1 MNNNNTDPHHLPLP
15 YKGGENRRGSRL
27 SPLPCRGGAG
37 GGVSNLSYIEA
48 VMAEKNIV
56 TGQYVRIRQTPA
68 SVGERMLA
76 QVIDWVIQL
85 GYVALW
91 AYIGPNFSTL
101 QVILIVI
108 LPVLFYCPLCEMFTG
123 GQTVGKW
130 IVKLRVIMADG
141 TLPSLSAFLLRWLLM
156 IADGPTL
163 GCIGVLVMILN
174 RNNQRFGDMAA
185 GTLVVKLQSYSKI
198 QVSLDEYDYLTEG
211 YRPSYP
217 QASDLSLEQI
227 DVITRALDSEQPER
241 ITQLSQKVQQLLA
254 ITRREPSDES
264 FLRRILRDY
273 QYYALEEI

>member
-1 MNNNNTDPHHLPLP
+1 
-15 YKGGENRRGSRL
+15 
-27 SPLPCRGGAG
+27 
-37 GGVSNLSYIEA
+37 
-48 VMAEKNIV
+48 MAEKNIV
-56 TGQYVRIRQTPA
+56 TGQYVRIHQTPA

-76 QVIDWVIQL
+76 QIIDWVIQL
-85 GYVALW
+85 GYIVLWVYISPHLSALQ
-91 AYIGPNFSTL
+91 A
-101 QVILIVI
+101 ILLVV
-108 LPVLFYCPLCEMFTG
+108 LPVLFYCPLCEIFTG
-123 GQTVGKW
+123 GQTLGKRL
-130 IVKLRVIMADG
+130 VKLRVIMADG

-211 YRPSYP
+211 YRPTYP

-241 ITQLSQKVQQLLA
+241 ITQLSQKVQQLLS
-254 ITRREPSDES
+254 ITRREPSDDS

>member
-1 MNNNNTDPHHLPLP
+1 
-15 YKGGENRRGSRL
+15 
-27 SPLPCRGGAG
+27 
-37 GGVSNLSYIEA
+37 
-48 VMAEKNIV
+48 MAEKNIV

-254 ITRREPSDES
+254 IARREPSDES

>member
-1 MNNNNTDPHHLPLP
+1 
-15 YKGGENRRGSRL
+15 
-27 SPLPCRGGAG
+27 
-37 GGVSNLSYIEA
+37 
-48 VMAEKNIV
+48 MAEKNIV

-198 QVSLDEYDYLTEG
+198 QVSLDDYDYLTEG

>member
-1 MNNNNTDPHHLPLP
+1 
-15 YKGGENRRGSRL
+15 
-27 SPLPCRGGAG
+27 
-37 GGVSNLSYIEA
+37 
-48 VMAEKNIV
+48 MAEKNIV

-91 AYIGPNFSTL
+91 VYIGPHFSTL

-123 GQTVGKW
+123 GQTIGKW

>member
-1 MNNNNTDPHHLPLP
+1 
-15 YKGGENRRGSRL
+15 
-27 SPLPCRGGAG
+27 
-37 GGVSNLSYIEA
+37 
-48 VMAEKNIV
+48 MAEKNIV
-56 TGQYVRIRQTPA
+56 TGQYVRIHQTPA

-76 QVIDWVIQL
+76 QIIDWVIQL
-85 GYVALW
+85 GYIVLW
-91 AYIGPNFSTL
+91 VYISPHLSTL
-101 QVILIVI
+101 QAILLVV
-108 LPVLFYCPLCEMFTG
+108 LPVMFYCPLCEIFTG
-123 GQTVGKW
+123 GQTLGKRL
-130 IVKLRVIMADG
+130 VKLRVIMADG

-211 YRPSYP
+211 YRPTYP

-241 ITQLSQKVQQLLA
+241 ITQLSQKVQQLLS
-254 ITRREPSDES
+254 ITRREPSDDS

>member
-1 MNNNNTDPHHLPLP
+1 
-15 YKGGENRRGSRL
+15 
-27 SPLPCRGGAG
+27 
-37 GGVSNLSYIEA
+37 
-48 VMAEKNIV
+48 MAEKSIL

-85 GYVALW
+85 GYIVLW
-91 AYIGPNFSTL
+91 VYISPHLSTL
-101 QVILIVI
+101 QAILLVV
-108 LPVLFYCPLCEMFTG
+108 LPVMFYCPLCEISTG
-123 GQTVGKW
+123 GQTLGKRL
-130 IVKLRVIMADG
+130 VKLRVIMADG

-211 YRPSYP
+211 YRPTYP

-241 ITQLSQKVQQLLA
+241 ITQLSQKVQQLLS
-254 ITRREPSDES
+254 ITRREPSDDS

>member
-1 MNNNNTDPHHLPLP
+1 
-15 YKGGENRRGSRL
+15 
-27 SPLPCRGGAG
+27 
-37 GGVSNLSYIEA
+37 
-48 VMAEKNIV
+48 MAEKNIV

-198 QVSLDEYDYLTEG
+198 QVSLDDYDYLTEG

-241 ITQLSQKVQQLLA
+241 IAQLSQKVQQLLA

>member
-1 MNNNNTDPHHLPLP
+1 
-15 YKGGENRRGSRL
+15 
-27 SPLPCRGGAG
+27 
-37 GGVSNLSYIEA
+37 
-48 VMAEKNIV
+48 MAEKSIL

-76 QVIDWVIQL
+76 QIIDWVIQL
-85 GYVALW
+85 GYIVLW
-91 AYIGPNFSTL
+91 VYISPHLSTL
-101 QVILIVI
+101 QAILLVV
-108 LPVLFYCPLCEMFTG
+108 LPVMFYCPLCEIFTG
-123 GQTVGKW
+123 GQTLGKRL
-130 IVKLRVIMADG
+130 VKLRVIMADG

-211 YRPSYP
+211 YRPTYP

-241 ITQLSQKVQQLLA
+241 ITQLSQKVQQLLS
-254 ITRREPSDES
+254 ITRREPSDDS